1 MLKNESILVQNTTS
15 DKQYFM
21 AINPA
26 AEQKSII
33 IVNGTLTIIFANI
46 IAQRDFGIRENST
59 VYSIKTDPEFYRLL
73 KNFIVDEKYLNLNL
87 LINIE
92 TADDNEIKEYIT
104 EIEKVRIDQS
114 HLLLISFALKRNKQ
128 LLEGNINSLHSA
140 IDYADLP
147 IMILNKFGNISFI
160 TRAMEKIIGIGIEEL
175 YGKSFCQSLKSILS
189 ENDLF
194 EAEQAIIDSHP
205 WVKVMTLRANNK
217 ILYKEL
223 QLKPFINSIL
233 NENLYV
239 FIAND
244 ISDYINKNLIIK
256 QSENKLKAIINNIS
270 DPLII
275 LKVKGSKILFES
287 ANNIFFKV
295 FDFQNDN
302 LIDKDVRLLF
312 INGFLK
318 LIINSIDSLLNN
330 DLDYTEFNSDY
341 SDTHYSCKIS
351 KMDISNE
358 KDVFLLVSLNDITVH
373 QKIKIKMTEAYKK
386 VQQLNELKTAFLSN
400 MSHEIRTPLNALSGY
415 SELFEESLK
424 ANDFSTIV
432 ELTTLVKEVLLRVS
446 ILFDQIID
454 MSEIESGELLFDY
467 VYLDA
472 RKVLIS
478 VFNKLYSKAEKKNIK
493 LELELSEFVPLIKID
508 WNKLEK
514 VVYAVVEN
522 AIKFTNEGKVI
533 LKLFEFRQEVHIV
546 IIDTGEGMD
555 NEDIKHLIE
564 PFSKAELGYTRQ
576 YEGMGLGLAIASRLT
591 KLMGGRFEILSNKGM
606 GTKVNLIF
614 TVT

>member
-205 WVKVMTLRANNK
+205 WVKVITLRANNK

-591 KLMGGRFEILSNKGM
+591 KLMGGRFEILSNKGV

>member
-591 KLMGGRFEILSNKGM
+591 KLMGGRFEILSNKGV

>member
-175 YGKSFCQSLKSILS
+175 YGKSFCLSLKSILS

-205 WVKVMTLRANNK
+205 WVKVITLRANNK

-591 KLMGGRFEILSNKGM
+591 KLMGGRFEILSNKGV